1 VRPTPRKTVK
11 LTFSLFWQG
20 IINVN
25 NKEQYMNQ
33 NLELAIE
40 QNKTAYRRF
49 IQVVFNEGR
58 LDILE
63 QLLSPSY
70 IYQDAPPG
78 TPPNADGIRQVVTN
92 ARTAFP
98 DLKITIEDMV
108 GEGDKV
114 CARLSTRGTHRGVF
128 FDILPTGK
136 TIFMKGMT
144 MIHFIDGRMVASWV
158 LNDVMGL
165 MSQLGAGSK
174 NKLD

>member
-1 VRPTPRKTVK
+1 
-11 LTFSLFWQG
+11 
-20 IINVN
+20 VN
-25 NKEQYMNQ
+25 NKEQYMNP
-33 NLELAIE
+33 NLELVTE
-40 QNKTAYRRF
+40 QNKAVYRRF
-49 IQVVFNEGR
+49 IQEVFNEGR
-58 LDILE
+58 VDMLE

-98 DLKITIEDMV
+98 DLKVAIVDMV

-114 CARLSTRGTHRGVF
+114 CARLTTRGTHKGVF
-128 FDILPTGK
+128 FDIPPTGK
-136 TIFMKGMT
+136 TISMKGMT
-144 MIHFIDGRMVASWV
+144 MIHLVDGRMVTSWV

-165 MSQLGAGSK
+165 MNQLGAGSK

>member
-1 VRPTPRKTVK
+1 MIEIDTGMKTNQELV
-11 LTFSLFWQG
+11 TDR
-20 IINVN
+20 
-25 NKEQYMNQ
+25 NK
-33 NLELAIE
+33 AV
-40 QNKTAYRRF
+40 YRRF
-49 IQVVFNEGR
+49 IQEVFNEGR
-58 LDILE
+58 LDMLE

-78 TPPNADGIRQVVTN
+78 TPPNAEGIKQVVAN

-98 DLKITIEDMV
+98 DLKVAIEDLV

-114 CARLSTRGTHRGVF
+114 CARLTTSGTHKGVF
-128 FDILPTGK
+128 FDIPPTGK
-136 TIFMKGMT
+136 TISMKGMT

-165 MSQLGAGSK
+165 MNQLGAGSK